1 MTQADKNLAVIE
13 NFILHL
19 THVSDV
25 RESGFR
31 EPQTYT
37 PEELYRVAYDYI
49 EGDHV
54 DGKSNPE
61 NSVEVDKEL
70 NVAYGEDLVQAI
82 IEDDIDEA
90 VELIEYGNG
99 DIVGFDGDLPQLF
112 EHIRGSLDFMIVT
125 EKTVKKINTKF

>member
-1 MTQADKNLAVIE
+1 MTQTEKNLAVIE

-25 RESGFR
+25 RDIDFR
-31 EPQTYT
+31 KPQTYT

-54 DGKSNPE
+54 DEKSNPE
-61 NSVEVDKEL
+61 NITEV

-90 VELIEYGNG
+90 VELIECGNG

-112 EHIRGSLDFMIVT
+112 EHIRGSLDFMVVT
-125 EKTVKKINTKF
+125 DETVKKINAKL